1 MKQILQN
8 LKSGELMLE
17 DVPVPQV
24 RSGHLLIET
33 RCSLISAG
41 TERMIVDFGRA
52 GLIEKALQKP
62 DKVRQVIDKVKTDG
76 FAATLDAVNARLDQ
90 PIALGYSNVGRVVA
104 VGEGVSGYSVG
115 DRVVSNGKHAEAVL
129 SPVHLCAKIPD
140 SVRDED
146 AAFTVLSSIALQGV
160 RLVNP
165 TLGEYVCVMGLGL
178 IGLIAVQ
185 ILRASGARVIGFDFD
200 ADRVALAKEYGA
212 DAYDLSTGIDPVRQ
226 AMEFSQGQGIDG
238 VLITAATKSN
248 DVVKHSAQMS
258 RQRGRVVLTGV
269 VGLDLDRADFYEK
282 EITFQVSCSY
292 GPGRYDPLYEEA
304 GQDYPVGFVRWTEQ
318 RNFEAVLHLMAE
330 GKINTTKLLTKRV
343 PLLSAK
349 DAYDLLSDK
358 RHIGM
363 LIEYPAI
370 EKDKGAALVTETV
383 VRTIQP
389 PVKAEGRAV
398 IGIIGA
404 GGFTAGQVLP
414 ALARTPARLKWISS
428 AGGVSGANAARKFSI
443 ENNTT
448 DYTAILQDPEVNAV
462 IITTRHGSH
471 AKFVLES
478 LAAGKHVFVEKPL
491 CLTEEEL
498 AAIVREQAEQSTR
511 YTRAL
516 IVMVGFNRRFSP
528 LTDILQ
534 QHLRHRQQ
542 PLTAVY
548 TVNAGYIPP
557 DHWVHDAHE
566 GGGRILGEA
575 CHFIDYLLYLTGAE
589 IVRVD
594 AHALGDSACTTKD
607 TASITLTFSDGS
619 LGVVNYIA
627 TGHKSYPKEQCQ
639 IFVDGKVF
647 DLDNF
652 RALRAHG
659 TRGFSGKKLWRQ
671 DKGHAAGFAAFVSA
685 VEQGASQPIPLAE
698 VYAVTSATL
707 AADAMIVGKLVA
719 VDLAACDEKL
729 PTVLLRS
736 A

>member
-8 LKSGELMLE
+8 LKSGELMIE

-24 RSGHLLIET
+24 RAGHLLIET

-62 DKVRQVIDKVKTDG
+62 DKVRQVIDKVRTDG
-76 FAATLDAVNARLDQ
+76 LAATLDAVNARLDQ

-104 VGEGVSGYSVG
+104 VGDGVSGYAVG

-212 DAYDLSTGIDPVRQ
+212 AAYDLSTGIDPVRQ

-248 DVVKHSAQMS
+248 DVVKHSARMS

-304 GQDYPVGFVRWTEQ
+304 GQDYPLGFVRWTEQ

-330 GKINTTKLLTKRV
+330 GKINIDKLLTKRV
-343 PLLSAK
+343 PLDAAK

-370 EKDKGAALVTETV
+370 LKDKGAALATETV
-383 VRTIQP
+383 VRTMP
-389 PVKAEGRAV
+389 PQKPEGRAV

-414 ALARTPARLKWISS
+414 ALIRTTARLKWISS
-428 AGGVSGANAARKFSI
+428 ASGVSGANAARKFSI

-448 DYTAILQDPEVNAV
+448 DYTAILQDAEVNAV

-471 AKFVLES
+471 AKFVRAA

-491 CLTEEEL
+491 CLTTDEL
-498 AAIVREQAEQSTR
+498 DAIRREQAEQSVH
-511 YTRAL
+511 YKRAL
-516 IVMVGFNRRFSP
+516 MVMVGFNRRFSP

-542 PLTAVY
+542 PLTAIY

-557 DHWVHDAHE
+557 DHWVHDPQE

-575 CHFIDYLLYLTGAE
+575 CHFIDYLVYLTGSD
-589 IVRVD
+589 IVQVA
-594 AHALGDSACTTKD
+594 AHALGDGTSATKD
-607 TASITLTFSDGS
+607 TASITLTFADGS
-619 LGVVNYIA
+619 LGVVNYVA

-639 IFVDGKVF
+639 VFVDGKVF

-659 TRGFSGKKLWRQ
+659 VRGLTSKKLWRQ
-671 DKGHAAGFAAFVSA
+671 DKGHAAGFAAFVAA
-685 VEQGASQPIPLAE
+685 VEQGLAQPIALADI
-698 VYAVTSATL
+698 YAVTAATI
-707 AADAMIVGKLVA
+707 AAEAMMTGRQITADDVEGGQKTPA
-719 VDLAACDEKL
+719 
-729 PTVLLRS
+729 VLLRT